1 VSIEEEL
8 AELSLVVADL
18 KEWNDDL
25 RELLTDYQA
34 LLANIQ
40 VHCPIGMHRIIKA
53 DALHD
58 RAKKLGIEEKHVEE
72 RNT

>member
-1 VSIEEEL
+1 MGIVEEL
-8 AELSLVVADL
+8 AEASLAIADL

-25 RELLTDYQA
+25 RELVADYEA

-40 VHCPIGMHRIIKA
+40 VHCQIGMARIVTA

-58 RAKKLGIEEKHVEE
+58 RARKLGIAEKHVEE
-72 RNT
+72 RNS

>member
-1 VSIEEEL
+1 MSVEEEL
-8 AELSLVVADL
+8 VELSLVVADL

-25 RELLTDYQA
+25 RELLTDYEA

-40 VHCPIGMHRIIKA
+40 VHCPIGKQRIMQA

-58 RAKKLGIEEKHVEE
+58 RAKKLGIVEK
-72 RNT
+72 RRKDS